1 MSSMNNFGRRKFL
14 NVAGLAFASGLI
26 TRNGWSADNKSAY
39 LDDHEQKPETTEINN
54 AIATIIETKVICIEP
69 GRFLNPNTGFALNTN
84 GHLVA
89 NNKTEME
96 PNRYL
101 GWPTI
106 CKTTEGELI
115 VVYSG
120 DRDSHVC
127 PWGKT
132 QIIRS
137 SDKGKTWSKPV
148 TITSTP
154 LDDRDAGIIQTAK
167 GTLLVSWFTS
177 LAFANKNW
185 NSAYQKYV
193 RVSEKISD
201 ETKKKW
207 LGNWVRRSE
216 DGGKTW
222 LEPSR
227 TVATAPHGPVQL
239 RDGRLLYI
247 GNGEWDNKPALV
259 AEQSSDDGRTWE
271 VIATFARPDGSTA
284 GIGEPHLV
292 ELKSGKILAMFRHE
306 PKDREQCYLLQ
317 SESYDGGKTWT
328 PLHQTGIWGYP
339 PHLIEL
345 KNKWVLVVYGYRREP
360 FGERACISRD
370 EGKTWD
376 INNEIIL
383 SGAVSHDLG
392 YPASTQLD
400 DDSIMT
406 VYYQAQKYGEPTC
419 LMGTHWRLKP

>member
-1 MSSMNNFGRRKFL
+1 MSLIKNYNRRKFL
-14 NVAGLAFASGLI
+14 NVAGLAAASGLLA
-26 TRNGWSADNKSAY
+26 TKGWGAENQSVYSIGQGEKIDKA
-39 LDDHEQKPETTEINN
+39 EINN

-69 GRFLNPNTGFALNTN
+69 GRHLNPNTGFILNTN

-89 NNKTEME
+89 KNEKEME

-120 DRDSHVC
+120 DRDAHVC

-137 SDKGKTWSKPV
+137 KDNGKTWTKPE

-193 RVSEKISD
+193 RVSEKIPD

-207 LGNWVRRSE
+207 LGHWVRRSE

-227 TVATAPHGPVQL
+227 TVASAPHGPIQL
-239 RDGRLLYI
+239 RDGKLLYI
-247 GNGEWDNKPALV
+247 GNGNWDDKPALV
-259 AEQSSDDGRTWE
+259 AEQSRDDGVSWE
-271 VIATFARPDGSTA
+271 IIATLPRPEGSTA
-284 GIGEPHLV
+284 GISEPHLV
-292 ELKSGKILAMFRHE
+292 ELTSGKILAMFRHE
-306 PKDREQCYLLQ
+306 PKDRDQCYLLQ
-317 SESYDGGKTWT
+317 SESYDGGKTWA
-328 PLHQTGIWGYP
+328 PLHRTGLWGYP

-345 KNKWVLVVYGYRREP
+345 KNGWVLVVYGHRRER
-360 FGERACISRD
+360 FSERACISRD
-370 EGKTWD
+370 EGETWD
-376 INNEIIL
+376 VENEIIL
-383 SGAVSHDLG
+383 TEAVNHDLG

-400 DDSIMT
+400 DGSILT
-406 VYYQAQKYGEPTC
+406 IYYQALKPGEPTC
-419 LMGTHWRLKP
+419 LMSTHWRLK